1 MSALA
6 PLAKITRPRLAA
18 VYQRSRL
25 FDLIDAG
32 RLHKAA
38 TVVSGPPGAGKSAL
52 VSSYIGFRNLR
63 CIWYQIDA
71 GDEDVATF
79 FHYLGRAAASHRAP
93 NAEPLPDLT
102 PEFAFGVASFSRSY
116 FRELFSGLEAPFVLV
131 LDNYQEVSDTSLLHE
146 IVRGACEEMP
156 EGGHIFLVSRNYCP
170 QSLARLRAN
179 NALTIIGADDLALS
193 AEETRGIA
201 KLQGVKILSDNA
213 AAALHAQIGGWAAG
227 LMLALQGSGR
237 NDPDR
242 PGLDQPKDAIF
253 EYFAGE
259 VLRKMDALSADLL
272 IQIALLPKMSPR
284 TVCELTGHREAEAL
298 LRDLVR
304 KNYFTVQ
311 HGSDTPLYQFHPL
324 FRQFLLNQAA
334 MRYHADELLSL
345 QRSAAKILMA
355 EGDTEAAV
363 EIFEQTND
371 WGKISDVIL
380 EFAPMLMTQGRIA
393 TLASWMSKLPEGLI
407 QDNPWLL
414 YWLGIS
420 KMLANPTESQPIFE
434 AAYWQFD
441 NTKDI
446 AGLALSWSGLMDAI
460 FFHYV
465 DLRQMDRWIA
475 EFEAKL
481 INHTVSLPPAI
492 AERVIFNLLVA
503 LSFRQPNHPRMRTTI
518 ELVHETIRSAT
529 DTGMKSMLLL
539 HLGVHF
545 IWQGE
550 HAEAE
555 LVLGKFNPSPEQQ
568 NIQQPLHLIL
578 GYLCEATLALH
589 MGMRERCLHA
599 VNTGLAIAQRSGVR
613 LFDALLLCHGAAISL
628 NSYHPE
634 RANYFLTTFEHMEKE
649 FPFFER
655 GYYCSVSAW
664 SKFYEGH
671 TALALRLYENSI
683 QMTVTK
689 GVPYFMA
696 AWQLG
701 YGLMLHLCGRP
712 EASHHLQTGR
722 AVGESIANRL
732 IEYIYQLFSAYVAF
746 DQRREE
752 EALAHLHQGML
763 LGQKHGYMHFF
774 FFPPKVIT
782 FLCLKA
788 LEAGIETVY
797 VRALIDRNK
806 LTPDPTWQLN
816 DAWPWA
822 ARIYTLGRFAIVKDG
837 VPLRFTGKTQKKPLE
852 LLKVLIAFGGRNVP
866 ETKLQDALWPEAEG
880 DSAAQALATTLF
892 RLRKL
897 VGDNL
902 IERGEGRLTISAT
915 VCWVD
920 CWALERL
927 FNEKQHCETTR
938 LEKIIKLYQGAFLE
952 GEDDAAWAMTMREK
966 LRIKVKK
973 YRAHLGVDAP

>member
-1 MSALA
+1 MSAFA

-38 TVVSGPPGAGKSAL
+38 TVVSGPPGAGKSTL
-52 VSSYIGFRNLR
+52 ISSYIGFRNLR

-79 FHYLGRAAASHRAP
+79 FHYLGRAAASHCAP
-93 NAEPLPDLT
+93 DAEPLPDLT
-102 PEFAFGVASFSRSY
+102 PEFAFGVASFSRGY
-116 FRELFSGLEAPFVLV
+116 FRDLFAGLELPFVLV

-146 IVRGACEEMP
+146 IVRDACEEMP
-156 EGGHIFLVSRNYCP
+156 EGGHIFLVSRNCCP
-170 QSLARLRAN
+170 QSLVRLRAN
-179 NALTIIGADDLALS
+179 NAVTIIGADDLALS
-193 AEETRGIA
+193 TEETRGIA
-201 KLQGVKILSDNA
+201 QLQGVKLLSDSA
-213 AAALHAQIGGWAAG
+213 AVALHAQIGGWAAG
-227 LMLALQGSGR
+227 LMLALEGAGR
-237 NDPDR
+237 NDPNH

-259 VLRKMDALSADLL
+259 VFRKMDALCADLL
-272 IQIALLPKMSPR
+272 LQIVLLPKMSPR
-284 TVCELTGHREAEAL
+284 TVCELTGHKEAEAL
-298 LRDLVR
+298 LHELVR
-304 KNYFTVQ
+304 KNYFTAQ
-311 HGSDTPLYQFHPL
+311 HGSDSPLYQFHPL

-334 MRYHADELLSL
+334 IRYSADELLTL
-345 QRSAAKILMA
+345 QRRAAKILLA
-355 EGDTEAAV
+355 EGDMEAAV

-371 WGKISDVIL
+371 WEKISNVIL

-393 TLASWMSKLPEGLI
+393 TLASWMGKLPESLI
-407 QDNPWLL
+407 QRNPWLL
-414 YWLGIS
+414 YWLGMS

-441 NTKDI
+441 RTNDI

-460 FFHYV
+460 FFQYV
-465 DLRQMDRWIA
+465 DLRQMDRWIV

-481 INHTVSLPPAI
+481 IERTDSLPPAI

-503 LSFRQPNHPRMRTTI
+503 LSFRQPNHPRMRSTI
-518 ELVHETIRSAT
+518 ELVRKTILSAT

-539 HLGVHF
+539 HLGAHF

-568 NIQQPLHLIL
+568 NTQQPLHVIL

-589 MGMRERCLHA
+589 MGMEERCLNA

-613 LFDALLLCHGAAISL
+613 LFDAPLLCHGAAISL

-634 RANYFLTTFEHMEKE
+634 RANHFLTTFERMEKE

-655 GYYCSVSAW
+655 GYYCSVAAW
-664 SKFYEGH
+664 CKFYEGH

-689 GVPYFMA
+689 GAPYFIA

-732 IEYIYQLFSAYVAF
+732 IEYVYQLFSAYVAF
-746 DQRREE
+746 DQHREH
-752 EALAHLHQGML
+752 EALAHLREGMR
-763 LGQKHGYMHFF
+763 LGQEHGYMHFF
-774 FFPPKVIT
+774 FFPPKVIAS
-782 FLCLKA
+782 LCLKA
-788 LEAGIETVY
+788 LDAGIEASY
-797 VRALIDRNK
+797 VRALIERNK
-806 LTPDPTWQLN
+806 LTPDPSWPLSE
-816 DAWPWA
+816 AWPWA
-822 ARIYTLGRFAIVKDG
+822 ARIYTLGRFSIVKDG
-837 VPLRFTGKTQKKPLE
+837 APLRFTGKAQKKPLE

-866 ETKLQDALWPEAEG
+866 ESKLQDALWPEAEG

-902 IERGEGRLTISAT
+902 VERGEGRLTLDAKS
-915 VCWVD
+915 CWVD

-927 FNEKQHCETTR
+927 FNENSNGRTVR
-938 LEKIIKLYQGAFLE
+938 LEKITKLYQGPFMD
-952 GEDDAAWAMTMREK
+952 GEDDAWAMLMREK
-966 LRIKVKK
+966 LLTKVKK
-973 YRAHLGVDAP
+973 LKAKLSVDAP